1 MTGQATSSASSNQ
14 SALSEAIDSLL
25 ASVARLAVA
34 RGVAYA
40 DIEEQLKSAMVHA
53 ATQTM
58 THVPLHRAVSRISA
72 ATGINRREVTRLS
85 QQSEPKRSV
94 VHHSRA
100 SDVMARWLTMRAYQ
114 NKDGQPRPLPRL
126 GARRS
131 FEALVA
137 GVSRDIHSRSLLDE
151 MVRLKLIEYD
161 PTTDVVSVSADG
173 TVPHG
178 DDDRMLGFLSVNVSD
193 HLNAAIDNV
202 LRRRSHFEQAMFAE
216 GLSDASIEEVRRLIG
231 PKWDKWVQE
240 LVPVLRDR
248 VDRDAALEQS
258 QQRRIRIGLYA
269 FDDVPE
275 EPPQRDGPAHLPLRL
290 VRRSQAKKA
299 D

>member
-100 SDVMARWLTMRAYQ
+100 SEVMARWLTMRAYQ

-126 GARRS
+126 GAR
-131 FEALVA
+131 
-137 GVSRDIHSRSLLDE
+137 RSLLDE

-178 DDDRMLGFLSVNVSD
+178 DDDRMLGFLSANVSD

-202 LRRRSHFEQAMFAE
+202 LGRRSHFEQAMFAD